1 MSLLEVRGLGRNF
14 GGLAAISDLSF
25 DVEKGEILGM
35 IGPNG
40 AGKTTTFNLITG
52 VYVPTAGRVRF
63 KGEDITGLRSCKV
76 AEKGIVRTW
85 QVGNLFAD
93 MTVLQSVTIGCH
105 LGGEVSLWQAIT
117 GRASVRRKEH
127 EVKEKAMKILD
138 LMGLT
143 GFKDALSKHLPHGFQ
158 RRLGIAIALG
168 ADPELLL
175 LDEPISGM
183 NPEETRV
190 TMSLIEGLSKEGIT
204 ILLVEHNMK
213 VVMNTC
219 DRIFVLYYG
228 KKIAEGLPKE
238 IAQNPEVIQ
247 AYLGGAETV
256 A

>member
-1 MSLLEVRGLGRNF
+1 VGLLEVRGLRRNF

-25 DVEKGEILGM
+25 EVEKGEILGM

-52 VYVPTAGRVRF
+52 VYAPTAGQVRF
-63 KGEDITGLRSCKV
+63 RGEDITGLRSSKV

-85 QVGNLFAD
+85 QMGNLFAD

-105 LGGEVSLWQAIT
+105 LGGEISLWQAIT
-117 GRASVRRKEH
+117 GGASVRKKEH
-127 EVKEKAMKILD
+127 DVQEKATRILD

-143 GFKDALSKHLPHGFQ
+143 GFRDALSKHLPHGFQ

-168 ADPELLL
+168 ANPELLL

-183 NPEETRV
+183 NPEEIQQ
-190 TMSLIEGLSKEGIT
+190 TMALVKKLNKEGIT
-204 ILLVEHNMK
+204 ILLVEHNMR
-213 VVMNTC
+213 VVMDAC
-219 DRIFVLYYG
+219 QRIFVLHYG
-228 KKIAEGLPKE
+228 RKIAEGLPSE
-238 IAQNPEVIQ
+238 ISQNPEVIQ
-247 AYLGGAETV
+247 AYLGGAAEV

>member
-1 MSLLEVRGLGRNF
+1 MPLLEVRGLRRHF

-25 DVEKGEILGM
+25 EVEKGEILGM

-52 VYVPTAGRVRF
+52 VYVPTAGQVRF

-76 AEKGIVRTW
+76 AEKGIIRTW

-105 LGGEVSLWQAIT
+105 LGGEISLWKAIAN
-117 GRASVRRKEH
+117 RAAVRKKEND
-127 EVKEKAMKILD
+127 VREKAMRILD
-138 LMGLT
+138 LMGITGLKEALT
-143 GFKDALSKHLPHGFQ
+143 KHLPHGFQ

-183 NPEETRV
+183 NPEETRE
-190 TMSLIEGLSKEGIT
+190 TMALVKKLNKEGLT
-204 ILLVEHNMK
+204 ILLVEHNMR
-213 VVMNTC
+213 VVMDTC

-228 KKIAEGLPKE
+228 KKIAEGRPQE

-247 AYLGGAETV
+247 AYLGGAVTV

>member
-1 MSLLEVRGLGRNF
+1 MGLLEVRGLRRNF

-25 DVEKGEILGM
+25 EVEKGEILGM

-52 VYVPTAGRVRF
+52 VYAPTAGQVRF
-63 KGEDITGLRSCKV
+63 RGEDITGLRSSKV

-105 LGGEVSLWQAIT
+105 LGGEISLWQAIT
-117 GRASVRRKEH
+117 GGASVRKKEH
-127 EVKEKAMKILD
+127 DVQEKATRILD

-143 GFKDALSKHLPHGFQ
+143 GFRDALSKHLPHGFQ

-168 ADPELLL
+168 ANPELLL

-183 NPEETRV
+183 NPEEIQQ
-190 TMSLIEGLSKEGIT
+190 TMALVKKLNKEGIT
-204 ILLVEHNMK
+204 ILLVEHNMR
-213 VVMNTC
+213 VVMDAC
-219 DRIFVLYYG
+219 QRIFVLHYG
-228 KKIAEGLPKE
+228 RKIAEGLPSE
-238 IAQNPEVIQ
+238 ISQNPEVIQ
-247 AYLGGAETV
+247 AYLGGAAEV